1 MDTVIRSGRRW
12 PSQRMIQFDLIKIK
26 NFCSSRNTF
35 KRVKRQATDW
45 EMVNIMYIHIYM
57 VKEMSRIHAEFTHF
71 NKKRQLNKKWKAY
84 LIRWLYK
91 KGYPNGQ

>member
-1 MDTVIRSGRRW
+1 
-12 PSQRMIQFDLIKIK
+12 
-26 NFCSSRNTF
+26 
-35 KRVKRQATDW
+35 
-45 EMVNIMYIHIYM
+45 
-57 VKEMSRIHAEFTHF
+57 MSRIHAEFTHF